1 MPQIF
6 TRAEAEMLLP
16 QLAPPLR
23 DLQVLWGELVDAT
36 TASAMLRQ
44 RMIGDGH
51 IHFDEMTALTQRVEV
66 KRQQVAELV
75 SRIRAFGCEL
85 KDPRIG
91 LIDFPSQMF
100 GRVVYLC
107 WRLGEPRI
115 SWWHDLDG
123 GFQGR
128 QPID

>member
-1 MPQIF
+1 MPQLF
-6 TRAEAEMLLP
+6 TREEAELLLP
-16 QLAPPLR
+16 QLTPLLR
-23 DLQVLWGELVDAT
+23 ELQGVWEELVDAT
-36 TASAMLRQ
+36 TASALLRQ
-44 RMIGDGH
+44 RMIGNGH
-51 IHFDEMTALTQRVEV
+51 IHFDDLTALTQRVEA
-66 KRQQVAELV
+66 KRQQVADLV

-115 SWWHDLDG
+115 GWWHDLDS

-128 QPID
+128 QPLD